1 MIVVPAKRALL
12 LKLRHPEKVKSCLPH
27 AKFVDVKGH
36 RLLACPH
43 KIDETRVL
51 RNLGFNAPSPILSY
65 YNWPHG
71 PAIDGPLQ
79 AQKDTAAFL
88 TLYNRAYVLS
98 ELGAGKTLSV
108 LWAYDYLRSVGQ
120 HQSVLIVAPLSAL
133 ARTWQDSIEEHFP
146 HLSCQILHGE
156 RRKREAL
163 LDVPADCYITNFDG
177 VKILSKKLATRSDIT
192 LVIIDELPE
201 TAANARTGRWMH
213 ANWVVNGAPPAETS
227 VEPSRN
233 RKGELVLD
241 HNGEPVLKTKRRA
254 LGERGL
260 LRACWGMT
268 GTPIANSPTDAWAQ
282 ARLVTPETA
291 PPYFNQFRERVMM
304 QRGQF
309 LWVPRDDAPEEV
321 NKLLQPSI
329 RFSRDEIMDLPP
341 TTWLDSEV
349 ELTKEQ
355 AAAYR
360 EMKNKLVAEVEAG
373 LIVAANEGV
382 KVSKLVQIATG
393 KVYTQGGEAALIPAK
408 PRLDETLRLV
418 RESEGKVLVFVPFIA
433 ALKHVAEFLE
443 QAGQTVRII
452 HGSVSK
458 RERDEIFGEF
468 QHQDSL
474 HVLVCQPDAM
484 AHSLTLTRASTI
496 IWFAPTLSAKTYE
509 QACGRITRPGQVRNT
524 FIVHLMGTDME
535 RRIYARLRTKQ
546 RLQGVLLDL
555 AKEGRKDY

>member
-1 MIVVPAKRALL
+1 MIVLPAKRALL
-12 LKLRHPEKVKSCLPH
+12 LKLQHPEKIQACLPH
-27 AKFVDVKGH
+27 AKPIVVKGH

-51 RNLGFNAPSPILSY
+51 RNLGIRAPSPILTY
-65 YNWPHG
+65 YDWPHG
-71 PAIDGPLQ
+71 PSILGPLQ

-88 TLYNRAYVLS
+88 SLHNRAYVLS
-98 ELGAGKTLSV
+98 ELGTGKTLSV
-108 LWAYDYLRSVGQ
+108 LWAYDYLHSIGQ
-120 HQSVLIVAPLSAL
+120 HQSALIVAPLSAL

-146 HLSCQILHGE
+146 HLTCQILHGE
-156 RRKREAL
+156 RRKREAM
-163 LDVPADCYITNFDG
+163 LDLPADCYITNFDG
-177 VKILSKKLATRSDIT
+177 VKILSKKLATRPDIS

-201 TAANARTGRWMH
+201 TAANARTGRWVH
-213 ANWVVNGAPPAETS
+213 ANWVVNGAPPAETA
-227 VEPSRN
+227 VEPSRD
-233 RKGELVLD
+233 RKGNAVLD
-241 HNGEPVLKTKRRA
+241 ANGDPILKTKRRT
-254 LGERGL
+254 LGERGIV
-260 LRACWGMT
+260 RACWGMT

-291 PPYFNQFRERVMM
+291 PSYFNQFRERVMQ
-304 QRGQF
+304 QRGPF
-309 LWVPRDDAPEEV
+309 LWVPRDNAPDECY
-321 NKLLQPSI
+321 KILQPSI
-329 RFSRDEIMDLPP
+329 RFARDEIVDLPP
-341 TTWLDSEV
+341 TTWMDSEV

-355 AAAYR
+355 HTAYQDMR
-360 EMKNKLVAEVEAG
+360 NKMVAEVQAG
-373 LIVAANEGV
+373 TIVAVNEGV

-393 KVYTQGGEAALIPAK
+393 TVYTNSGEPALIPAK
-408 PRLDETLRLV
+408 PRLDETLRIV

-433 ALKHVAEFLE
+433 ALKHVAEHLT

-496 IWFAPTLSAKTYE
+496 VWFAPTLSAKTYE
-509 QACGRITRPGQVRNT
+509 QVCGRITRPGQVHNT
-524 FIVHLMGTDME
+524 FIIHLIGTDIE
-535 RRIYARLRTKQ
+535 RRIYTRLRTKQ

-555 AKEGRKDY
+555 AKEGRTT